1 MPLLIIA
8 FVGTFG
14 LVCSA
19 GLLLFYRD
27 AVRER
32 LSVFVDQRLGPT
44 ARLGRLVHRR
54 QGAVEQM
61 VRPFQNLL
69 PRSAREVSVLQ
80 KRLIRAGYRQESA
93 VNSFYGAKVLV
104 PLTLMVLTFL
114 TGAYRFGP
122 VLAFLGAA
130 ALGWVLPDLWL
141 GNRIAKRKLE
151 IGLGLPEALDLM
163 VICTEAG
170 LSMDQ
175 TMLRVSRELRVSQP
189 EVADELG
196 LAMLEQKAGKPR
208 EDALK
213 ALAERTNVPS
223 VRALVN
229 TLVQSDVFGTS
240 IAKTL
245 RVYSDTLRTQRRQ
258 KAEEAAA
265 KTTVKLVLPLVVFIF
280 PSIFVVVLAPAMIGM
295 AESFKQF
302 MSNMGN

>member
-14 LVCSA
+14 LICSA

-32 LSVFVDQRLGPT
+32 LSIFVDQRLGPT
-44 ARLGRLVHRR
+44 ARLGRLAQRKE
-54 QGAVEQM
+54 GTVEQI
-61 VRPFQNLL
+61 VRPFQDVL
-69 PRSAREVSVLQ
+69 PRNARDVSVLQ
-80 KRLIRAGYRQESA
+80 KRLVRAGFRQEAA
-93 VNSFYGAKVLV
+93 VSTFYGARVLV
-104 PLTLMVLTFL
+104 PLALVVLTFL
-114 TGAYRFGP
+114 TGAYRFGF
-122 VLAFLGAA
+122 LAFVVAA
-130 ALGWVLPDLWL
+130 VLGWLAPDIWL
-141 GNRIAKRKLE
+141 GKCIAKRKLD

-189 EVADELG
+189 AVADELA
-196 LAMLEQKAGKPR
+196 LTMLEQKAGKPR

-240 IAKTL
+240 VAKTL
-245 RVYSDTLRTQRRQ
+245 RVYSDTLRVQRRQ

-280 PSIFVVVLAPAMIGM
+280 PSVFVVVLAPAMIGIS
-295 AESFKQF
+295 ESIKQF
-302 MSNMGN
+302 MSIMGN